1 MAAAAGALLAVL
13 STAALLINAYF
24 ASLVLGRWPRLRRT
38 LGRLFTTCG
47 ADTSTC
53 AIVAA
58 TPYARLFG
66 GAPNV
71 AAGVPWC
78 VALLG
83 LAAYWI
89 ASGRLAVPWPYLA
102 VAVATLL
109 AGAYLIYALVV
120 VLKQPCPL

>member
-1 MAAAAGALLAVL
+1 MAAAAGALLAL
-13 STAALLINAYF
+13 LAAGALLINLYF

-38 LGRLFTTCG
+38 LGRLFTACG
-47 ADTSTC
+47 ADTSSC

-71 AAGVPWC
+71 AAGIPWC

-83 LAAYWI
+83 LAAYWTV
-89 ASGRLAVPWPYLA
+89 SGRLAVPWPYLA
-102 VAVATLL
+102 VALATLPV
-109 AGAYLIYALVV
+109 GAYLIYALAV
-120 VLKQPCPL
+120 VLRQPCPL

>member
-1 MAAAAGALLAVL
+1 MASAAGALLAL
-13 STAALLINAYF
+13 LAGAALLINLYF
-24 ASLVLGRWPRLRRT
+24 AALILGRWPRLRRA
-38 LGRLFTTCG
+38 LGRLLTECG
-47 ADTSTC
+47 ADTSSC

-58 TPYARLFG
+58 TPYARLLG

-71 AAGVPWC
+71 AAGIPWC

-89 ASGRLAVPWPYLA
+89 ASGRMVVPWPYLV
-102 VAVATLL
+102 VAAGTLL
-109 AGAYLIYALVV
+109 VGVYLIYALVV

>member
-13 STAALLINAYF
+13 ATAALLINAYF
-24 ASLVLGRWPRLRRT
+24 ASLVLGRWPRLRRS

-71 AAGVPWC
+71 AAGVPWG

-89 ASGRLAVPWPYLA
+89 ATGRLVVPWPYLA

-109 AGAYLIYALVV
+109 VGGYLIYALVV

>member
-13 STAALLINAYF
+13 SAAALLINAYF
-24 ASLVLGRWPRLRRT
+24 ASLVLGRWPRLRRS

-83 LAAYWI
+83 LAGYWI
-89 ASGRLAVPWPYLA
+89 ATGRLVAPWPYLA

>member
-24 ASLVLGRWPRLRRT
+24 ASLVLGRWPRLRRS

-89 ASGRLAVPWPYLA
+89 ATGRLVVPWPYLA

-109 AGAYLIYALVV
+109 AGTYLIYALVV

>member
-1 MAAAAGALLAVL
+1 MAAAAGALLAL
-13 STAALLINAYF
+13 LAAGALLINLYF
-24 ASLVLGRWPRLRRT
+24 ASLVLGRWPRLRRA
-38 LGRLFTTCG
+38 LGSLFTACG
-47 ADTSTC
+47 ADTSSC

-71 AAGVPWC
+71 AAGIPWC

-83 LAAYWI
+83 LAAYWA

-102 VAVATLL
+102 VALTTLL
-109 AGAYLIYALVV
+109 AGAYLIYALAV
-120 VLKQPCPL
+120 VLRQPCPL

>member
-1 MAAAAGALLAVL
+1 MAAAAGVLLALLAIP
-13 STAALLINAYF
+13 ALLINLYF
-24 ASLVLGRWPRLRRT
+24 ASLILGRWPWLRRT
-38 LGRLFTTCG
+38 LGRIFTACG
-47 ADTSTC
+47 ADTSSC

-78 VALLG
+78 LALLG

-89 ASGRLAVPWPYLA
+89 ASGRLVVPWPFLA

-109 AGAYLIYALVV
+109 VGAYLIYALVV

>member
-24 ASLVLGRWPRLRRT
+24 ASLVLGRWPRLRRS

-89 ASGRLAVPWPYLA
+89 ATGRLVAPWPYLA

>member
-1 MAAAAGALLAVL
+1 MALAAGALLAVL
-13 STAALLINAYF
+13 STAALLINVYF
-24 ASLVLGRWPRLRRT
+24 ASLVLGRWPRVRRA

-78 VALLG
+78 LALLG
-83 LAAYWI
+83 LAASWI
-89 ASGRLAVPWPYLA
+89 ATGRLVVPWPYLA

>member
-1 MAAAAGALLAVL
+1 MAAAAGALLAL
-13 STAALLINAYF
+13 LAAGALLINLYF
-24 ASLVLGRWPRLRRT
+24 ASLVLGRWPRLRRA
-38 LGRLFTTCG
+38 LGSLFTACG
-47 ADTSTC
+47 ADTSSC

-71 AAGVPWC
+71 AAGIPWC
-78 VALLG
+78 LALLG
-83 LAAYWI
+83 LATYWT
-89 ASGRLAVPWPYLA
+89 ASGRLVVPWPYLA

-109 AGAYLIYALVV
+109 VGAYLIYALAV